1 MRIIDW
7 SSDVCSSD
15 LSRQRRAF
23 IARSQTA
30 EHYDVSSDL
39 GCHAGIRT
47 THQFDGLRKAVQ
59 HRPGPG
65 ESHFI
70 GTDKADQTILTDRL
84 AARNAAIHKRHASR
98 ASELTDLLQT
108 LKWNARAESDC
119 EITHTLRPDPTR
131 PLPEVTRLQLIHDSE
146 QTNAT
151 PA

>member
-23 IARSQTA
+23 IARAQTA

-47 THQFDGLRKAVQ
+47 THQFDGLRQAVQ

-70 GTDKADQTILTDRL
+70 GTDKADQTIDRQSVVEGKSVSL
-84 AARNAAIHKRHASR
+84 RVTLGARSTIKKKKNKKFKTTS
-98 ASELTDLLQT
+98 T
-108 LKWNARAESDC
+108 
-119 EITHTLRPDPTR
+119 
-131 PLPEVTRLQLIHDSE
+131 
-146 QTNAT
+146 
-151 PA
+151 